1 MRFKFEKDKV
11 YEMPVFFGP
20 VPVPKNPGPGGR
32 YVHKKPAD
40 VEAIS
45 VFFETDSEKLESI
58 LPEGFS
64 LNAPVLSVIVC
75 EFGNIG
81 NFAGHTYYLINISTP
96 VHFDGSRD
104 HLDGDL
110 ILAMFENHAEPII
123 GGRDLLGY
131 SKIYADIPRFVKNNN
146 IYKASAFSWGFKFM
160 DLSIDLSKPAE
171 HPEKIKRL
179 IATSKGKFNYKY
191 IQATTDNSDSKD
203 GFYTAGADVSYPT
216 FNPKEWKKPDDY
228 PFTLKQAETQFCS
241 GKVKFYCPEF
251 EDMPTYWHIGQF
263 LSKLEIKSYL
273 GAQHLVYNDP
283 CDYSHVY
290 HLR

>member
-1 MRFKFEKDKV
+1 MGFKFEKGKA

-20 VPVPKNPGPGGR
+20 VPTPKNPGPDGK
-32 YVHKKPAD
+32 YVLNKPGD

-45 VFFETDSEKLESI
+45 VLFETDPEKLKSL

-64 LNAPVLSVIVC
+64 LNAPVLSVMVC

-81 NFAGHTYYLINISTP
+81 NFTGHTYYLINISTP
-96 VHFDGSRD
+96 VHFDGARD

-123 GGRDLLGY
+123 GGRDQLGY
-131 SKIYADIPRFVKNNN
+131 SKIYADIPRFVKNNE
-146 IYKASAFSWGFKFM
+146 IYKASAFSWEFKFM

-171 HPEKIKRL
+171 NPEKIKEL
-179 IATSKGKFNYKY
+179 TAKSKGKFNYKY
-191 IQATTDNSDSKD
+191 IQATPDINE
-203 GFYTAGADVSYPT
+203 GFCNGGADVCYPT

-228 PFTLKQAETQFCS
+228 KFNLKPAETQLCS
-241 GKVKFYCPEF
+241 GSIKFHCPEPD
-251 EDMPTYWHIGQF
+251 DMPSYWHIGQF
-263 LSKLEIKSYL
+263 LSKLEIKKYL
-273 GAQHLVYNDP
+273 GAQHIVYNDP

-290 HLR
+290 RLR